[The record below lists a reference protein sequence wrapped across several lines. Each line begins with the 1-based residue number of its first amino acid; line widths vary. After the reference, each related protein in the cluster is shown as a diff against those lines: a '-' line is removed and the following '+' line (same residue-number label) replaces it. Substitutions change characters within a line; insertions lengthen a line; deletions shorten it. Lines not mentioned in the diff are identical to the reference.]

1 MSARTLLNAAS
12 VNGALLTSAVL
23 GVLTGSILVA
33 VFVFFVC
40 VAVAFIAGDIRLHPT
55 NRK

>member
-33 VFVFFVC
+33 VFVFFAC

-55 NRK
+55 NRN

>member
-33 VFVFFVC
+33 AFVFCAC
-40 VAVAFIAGDIRLHPT
+40 VAVAFIAGDIRLQPT